1 MALGGRTT
9 IGDSIEYANLN
20 RMYNDLNT
28 IGKELDLQYETLQ
41 RRNDELGLCHWLPLG
56 VVTDVEVYW

>member
-1 MALGGRTT
+1 MALGGRTA
-9 IGDSIEYANLN
+9 ISDSIEYANLN
-20 RMYNDLNT
+20 KIYNDLNT

-41 RRNDELGLCHWLPLG
+41 KQNDELSLYRWMLLG